1 MKNMRK
7 KNNEVI
13 TWCTKMLFITALV
26 FTVSISA
33 NAQRRLVPCNI
44 DEYRI
49 WNKLFTNYYQ
59 KSVFRQYIVSP
70 SFSKPYALYLKDTDT
85 LVVKDAEKEYK
96 MVCDSTINH
105 HLSMLITHAV
115 ATSMFTPITQIGLDG
130 TRYFFFDSENGVTCW
145 SPHEYTN
152 CGRLVH
158 VMEEVVKAVKAE
170 DNSLLQSQK
179 PTVDSLIT
187 MFKSYYPDD
196 YNTVTVDCS
205 GLIEDGKETTN
216 DVSISSYH
224 ERINMIFTYPEKK
237 YNQSIPDKLKSQ
249 YGKVLQEAARWAFMN
264 TYAIDWDW
272 RINIIVDNNSPSKFQ
287 KLKYDYEFT
296 LQEKD
301 INTDNLI
308 RLFKENLPLV
318 LIDDR
323 NFTKE

>member
-1 MKNMRK
+1 MKNMKK

-13 TWCTKMLFITALV
+13 AWCTKTLLITALV
-26 FTVSISA
+26 FTVSSSV
-33 NAQRRLVPCNI
+33 NAQRRLVPCDI
-44 DEYRI
+44 IEYRI
-49 WNKLFTNYYQ
+49 WNKFFENYYQ
-59 KSVFRQYIVSP
+59 KDAFCQYLVSP
-70 SFSKPYALYLKDTDT
+70 SFSNPYALYLKDADT

-96 MVCDSTINH
+96 MVCDSTIHH

-130 TRYFFFDSENGVTCW
+130 TSYFFFESWNGVTCW
-145 SPHEYTN
+145 SPDEYTN

-158 VMEEVVKAVKAE
+158 VMEEVVKAVKTE
-170 DNSLLQSQK
+170 NNSLLQSQK

-205 GLIEDGKETTN
+205 GLIEDGKDTHY
-216 DVSISSYH
+216 VSISSYH
-224 ERINMIFTYPEKK
+224 ERINMTFTYPEKK
-237 YNQSIPDKLKSQ
+237 YNQSIANKLKLQ

-264 TYAIDWDW
+264 TYAIDWNW
-272 RINIIVDNNSPSKFQ
+272 EINIIVDNNSPSKFQ

-296 LQEKD
+296 IQEKD

-318 LIDDR
+318 LIDNR
-323 NFTKE
+323 NFTEE